1 MSTPVVRSIAALRVT
16 VRNFRQAGDKIG
28 LIPTMGALHDGH
40 LALVAAAK
48 ARGCKAVATVFVNP
62 KQFSP
67 SEDLATYPRDEA
79 GDLAKLTAAGTDLLF
94 APMTGEVYPAGFST
108 SVDVAGVSDHLC
120 GATRPHFFGGV
131 ATVVTKLLLQAL
143 PDMAF
148 FGEKDFQQLQVIR
161 RLVRDL
167 DVPVEIVGAPTVRE
181 QDGLARSSRNAYLSH
196 NERPVAGRLN
206 LILAEAAA
214 ALADGAGVART
225 EAEAVQALLAAG
237 FDKVDY
243 VEIRGAEDLRRLGPG
258 PVDGPARVLAAAWLG
273 RTRLIDNMAV

>member
-1 MSTPVVRSIAALRVT
+1 MSTPVVRSIADLRVT
-16 VRNFRQAGDKIG
+16 LRGFRAAGQRIG
-28 LIPTMGALHDGH
+28 LVPTMGALHDGH
-40 LALVAAAK
+40 LALIAAAK
-48 ARGCKAVATVFVNP
+48 ARGCKAVATIFVNP
-62 KQFSP
+62 RQFAP

-94 APMTGEVYPAGFST
+94 SPPPEEVYPTGFST
-108 SVDVAGVSDHLC
+108 AVDVSGVSDHLC

-167 DVPVEIVGAPTVRE
+167 DIPVEIVGVPVVRE
-181 QDGLARSSRNAYLSH
+181 ADGLAMSSRNRYLTS
-196 NERPVAGRLN
+196 EQRIIASYLPGLMRDLSQSLRDGLSAAGRL
-206 LILAEAAA
+206 AE
-214 ALADGAGVART
+214 GKQR
-225 EAEAVQALLAAG
+225 LLAAG

-243 VEIRGAEDLRRLGPG
+243 LDLCDADLVQPI
-258 PVDGPARVLAAAWLG
+258 AAATAPSRLFVAAFIG
-273 RTRLIDNMAV
+273 PTRLIDNWPVL

>member
-48 ARGCKAVATVFVNP
+48 ARGCKAVATIFVNP

-79 GDLAKLTAAGTDLLF
+79 GDLARLTAAGTDLLF
-94 APMTGEVYPAGFST
+94 APLPEEVYPAGFAT
-108 SVDVAGVSDHLC
+108 AVDVAGVSDHLC

-167 DVPVEIVGAPTVRE
+167 DIPVEIVGVPTVRE
-181 QDGLARSSRNAYLSH
+181 ADDLAMSSRNRYLSAAQ
-196 NERPVAGRLN
+196 RLTAGHLPLIMRN
-206 LILAEAAA
+206 LAETLRDGKPAEDRILAAK
-214 ALADGAGVART
+214 DR
-225 EAEAVQALLAAG
+225 LLAAG

-243 VEIRGAEDLRRLGPG
+243 LELCDAELVQPI
-258 PVDGPARVLAAAWLG
+258 AAARPPCRLFVAAFVG
-273 RTRLIDNMAV
+273 RTRLIDNWPVL

>member
-1 MSTPVVRSIAALRVT
+1 MSTPVVRSIADLRGT
-16 VRNFRQAGDKIG
+16 ISKFRQAGHKIG

-48 ARGCKAVATVFVNP
+48 ARGCKAVATIFVNP

-94 APMTGEVYPAGFST
+94 APSPEEVYPEGFAT
-108 SVDVAGVSDHLC
+108 SIAVSGVSQHLC

-131 ATVVTKLLLQAL
+131 ATVVTKLLLQAM

-161 RLVRDL
+161 RFTRDL
-167 DVPVEIVGAPTVRE
+167 DIPVEIVGVPIVRE
-181 QDGLARSSRNAYLSH
+181 QDGLAMSSRNRYLTPEQRLIASH
-196 NERPVAGRLN
+196 LPTVMRD
-206 LILAEAAA
+206 LAEALRDGKPADDRIVAA
-214 ALADGAGVART
+214 KDR
-225 EAEAVQALLAAG
+225 LLAAG
-237 FDKVDY
+237 FDKIDY
-243 VEIRGAEDLRRLGPG
+243 LELCDADRLQPITAAQV
-258 PVDGPARVLAAAWLG
+258 PCRVFVAAFVG
-273 RTRLIDNMAV
+273 RTRLIDNWPAL